1 LRYPDRTRYH
11 AAVIG
16 LSGFDLEPLAAVADN
31 GAVLLGRGLTCDAHY
46 RRPLRLV
53 SHAHADHL
61 HHLAASLRECREV
74 LATPLTREFLGVLHG
89 SRRTH
94 RVRALPYGEPF
105 TWEGER
111 LTLFPAG
118 HIAGSAQA
126 LLETREGIRIAY
138 TGDVKSPPAEALR
151 AELLVIE
158 ATYGRPEHV
167 RPFRG
172 EVEERLIELTRGC
185 LQLGPVTILGY
196 HGKLQEAVGILARG
210 DLEAPIV
217 APDRIFA
224 LLEICRRHGLP
235 LARFHE
241 RDSPEGQAARQERH
255 IALQHLAARG
265 RTEGSSRI
273 ILSGW
278 QFDAP
283 VRRLAPG
290 TWQVALS
297 DHADFDE
304 LLEYVRRSGA
314 QRVIADG
321 FRCQDAGVFAQE
333 VERRLGV
340 RALAMP

>member
-1 LRYPDRTRYH
+1 
-11 AAVIG
+11 
-16 LSGFDLEPLAAVADN
+16 LAAVADN
-31 GAVLLGRGLTCDAHY
+31 GAVLLGRSLTCDAHY
-46 RRPLRLV
+46 RRPVRLV

-74 LATPLTREFLGVLHG
+74 LATPLTRDFIGVLQG
-89 SRRTH
+89 SQRARRL
-94 RVRALPYGEPF
+94 RALPYGEVF
-105 TWEGER
+105 AWEGER

-126 LLETREGIRIAY
+126 LLETPEGIRIAY
-138 TGDVKSPPAEALR
+138 TGDVKSPPAEVLR
-151 AELLVIE
+151 ADLLVIE

-172 EVEERLIELTRGC
+172 EVEERLIELARSC
-185 LQLGPVTILGY
+185 LEQGPVTILGY

-210 DLEAPIV
+210 GLQEPIV

-224 LLEICRRHGLP
+224 LLELCRRHGLP
-235 LARFHE
+235 LGRFYE
-241 RDSPEGQAARQERH
+241 RDSPEGQAARQGRH
-255 IALQHLAARG
+255 IALQHLAARS
-265 RTEGSSRI
+265 RAEGSSRI

-283 VRRLAPG
+283 VRRIAG
-290 TWQVALS
+290 NTWQVALS
-297 DHADFDE
+297 DHVDFDE

-314 QRVIADG
+314 RRVIADG
-321 FRCQDAGVFAQE
+321 FRCQEAPVFAQE
-333 VERRLGV
+333 VERRLGI